1 MSMETIWL
9 YTGFLVWTALAWVFS
24 AFLFYVGVEVFR
36 KGLRH
41 IKSYRLMNQYIME
54 HKEDFLKW
62 VIEKGELK
70 IPERP

>member
-41 IKSYRLMNQYIME
+41 IKSYRL
-54 HKEDFLKW
+54 KPFLFF
-62 VIEKGELK
+62 
-70 IPERP
+70 